1 MKLLMGRRWMWQA
14 GLVPLF
20 LGFGLCVGVVQA
32 ADSPAG
38 SPGEGVVKDLLRQV
52 LEPVPDGGASALSL
66 VEVSY
71 PPGGSSEAHR
81 HPGPVVVYVLEG
93 SLEFQAGDGPL
104 QLLQAGDVFF
114 EPAGVVHRI
123 SRNASQTSP
132 ARFLAW
138 MLIDAEETELV
149 QPAD

>member
-1 MKLLMGRRWMWQA
+1 MKPLMGRRWMWQA
-14 GLVPLF
+14 GLVPLL
-20 LGFGLCVGVVQA
+20 LGFALCVGVAQA
-32 ADSPAG
+32 ADGP
-38 SPGEGVVKDLLRQV
+38 PGEGVVKDLLRQV
-52 LEPVPDGGASALSL
+52 LGSVPDGGATALSL

-104 QLLQAGDVFF
+104 RLLQAGDVFF

-138 MLIDAEETELV
+138 MLVDAEETELV